1 MAMRRILLIA
11 FKDLKMVFRDR
22 TALIFMLLAPFA
34 LTIGLGLATGSFSGN
49 SNSGILDLPLVV
61 VNDDKAQLGNALV
74 QMVQSAELADLL
86 EPQILTDLPAAKKL
100 VDENKIVAVVYVP
113 AGFTNSIIPAQGIT
127 VSGQTIQIEL
137 YGNPTSP
144 TSVGIVK
151 NILEQFLTRVEAGR
165 IGGQVTITQ
174 LLGSGSIDLSQAE
187 AVGRLFGQD
196 QTTYTDNATSIKLNN
211 VTASGSEVKFNMLA
225 LLAPG
230 MALMFLMYTVSNG
243 GRSLLVEQTAG
254 TLPRLLVSPT
264 SSFQVLGGKVLGIFL
279 SGLSQMLILILGT
292 TLLFKLDWGDPW
304 AVLVLVVAAALA
316 ATGWGILLAAV
327 FKTPGQISAIGTA
340 IMLIFGI
347 LGGSF
352 TNIAS
357 MPDWVQLFSR
367 ISPNRW
373 GLDGF
378 TTLAMGGGLTNILTP
393 VFALL
398 IMASILFLCSVVL
411 FSRRGIGKQ

>member
-1 MAMRRILLIA
+1 MRKLFLIA
-11 FKDLKMVFRDR
+11 FKDVKLAFRDR
-22 TALIFMLLAPFA
+22 ASLIFMLLAPFA
-34 LTIGLGLATGSFSGN
+34 LTLGLGLATGSFSGN
-49 SNSGILDLPLVV
+49 SDSGILDLPLVI
-61 VNDDKAQLGNALV
+61 VNDDNASLGNALV
-74 QMVQSAELADLL
+74 EMVQSDELADLL
-86 EPQILTDLPAAKKL
+86 EPQLLTDLNAAKKL
-100 VDENKIVAVVYVP
+100 VDDNKTVAVVHIP
-113 AGFTNSIIPAQGIT
+113 AGFTDSIIPADGQTI
-127 VSGQTIQIEL
+127 SDQTIQIEL

-144 TSVGIVK
+144 TGVGIVK
-151 NILEQFLTRVEAGR
+151 NILEQFLTQVETGR
-165 IGGQVTITQ
+165 IGGQVAVTQ
-174 LLGSGSIDLSQAE
+174 LLTSGAIDPSQAM
-187 AVGRLFGQD
+187 AVGQSIGAEQGN
-196 QTTYTDNATSIKLNN
+196 TTTSAIKLNN
-211 VTASGSEVKFNMLA
+211 VTADGREVKFNMLA

-243 GRSLLVEQTAG
+243 GRSLLVEQTGG

-264 SSFQVLGGKVLGIFL
+264 STLQVLGGKVFGIFL
-279 SGLSQMLILILGT
+279 TGLAQMLILVVST
-292 TLLFKLDWGDPW
+292 ALLFRLDWGDPL
-304 AVLVLVVAAALA
+304 AVLVLVIAATLG

-367 ISPNRW
+367 LSPNRW

-378 TTLAMGGGLTNILTP
+378 TTLAMGGTLVNILTP
-393 VFALL
+393 IVALL
-398 IMASILFLCSVVL
+398 IMAAVLFLISVIL

>member
-1 MAMRRILLIA
+1 MRKIFLVA
-11 FKDLKMVFRDR
+11 FKDVKLVFRDR

-34 LTIGLGLATGSFSGN
+34 LTLGLGLATGSFSG
-49 SNSGILDLPLVV
+49 SSDSGILDLPLVV
-61 VNDDKAQLGNALV
+61 VNDDQGSIGNALV
-74 QMVQSAELADLL
+74 EMIQSDDLADLL
-86 EPQILTDLPAAKKL
+86 EPQLLTDPVAARKM
-100 VDENKIVAVVYVP
+100 VDENQTTAVIYVP
-113 AGFTNSIIPAQGIT
+113 AGFTDSIIPAD
-127 VSGQTIQIEL
+127 GQTISSTTVEIEL

-144 TSVGIVK
+144 TSVGIIK
-151 NILEQFLTRVEAGR
+151 NILEQFLTQVEAGR
-165 IGGQVTITQ
+165 IGGQVAVTQ
-174 LLGSGSIDLSQAE
+174 LLTSGAIAPEQAMVVGQSIGE
-187 AVGRLFGQD
+187 AQGNSTEQVS
-196 QTTYTDNATSIKLNN
+196 AIKLNN
-211 VTASGSEVKFNMLA
+211 TTSTGSEAKFNMLA

-230 MALMFLMYTVSNG
+230 MALMFLMFTVSNG
-243 GRSLLVEQTAG
+243 GRSLLVEQTSG

-264 SSFQVLGGKVLGIFL
+264 STIQVLGGKVLGIFL
-279 SGLSQMLILILGT
+279 TGLAQMLILILGT
-292 TLLFKLDWGDPW
+292 ALLFQLDWGDPL
-304 AVLVLVVAAALA
+304 AVLILVTAAALG

-352 TNIAS
+352 TNIAL

-378 TTLAMGGGLTNILTP
+378 TTLAMGGTLPNILTP
-393 VFALL
+393 IIALL
-398 IMASILFLCSVVL
+398 VMATVLFLISVVL